1 MAMRI
6 ELWVAQLC
14 VDALL
19 EPFRDEMFKALRF
32 LVNLFERVV
41 QHFVEKCFDQ
51 TMMAQHLKR
60 PPFACR

>member
-14 VDALL
+14 GDALF

-32 LVNLFERVV
+32 FVNLFERVV
-41 QHFVEKCFDQ
+41 QDFEKKGFDE
-51 TMMAQHLKR
+51 TMMAQHLKG
-60 PPFACR
+60 PPFTCR